1 MLSKR
6 GEAYTVRM
14 AFQTELSVCALDF
27 GFSGFNFD
35 AEELVRVDCGFF
47 FVEYGRHVERG
58 IDRTLQCLMG

>member
-1 MLSKR
+1 MTLKR
-6 GEAYTVRM
+6 EEAYTIRM

-35 AEELVRVDCGFF
+35 AEELVRVDGGFF

-58 IDRTLQCLMG
+58 NDRTLKCLMG